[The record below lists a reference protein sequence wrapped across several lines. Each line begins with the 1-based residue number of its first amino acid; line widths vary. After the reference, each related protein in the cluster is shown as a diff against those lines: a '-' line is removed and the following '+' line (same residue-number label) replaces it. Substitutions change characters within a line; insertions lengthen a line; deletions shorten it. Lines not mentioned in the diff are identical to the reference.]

1 MSKSLLVLALLAY
14 LTYTPDT
21 KAGDNTAGNSI
32 DSKLSNENS
41 YTSQYAVYSDPED
54 PDAGNAGEEKD
65 SVDALTVFSAKIKDK
80 TVYLNW
86 RILNPKSISYFDV
99 LKLNTKKNE
108 YIKIN
113 DERIKKDDFF
123 DKAEKENENV
133 FMYDFEDEPERDGVY
148 YYKLKAY
155 NSNNQVLFE
164 SDEIKIGITGIRN
177 FKLEQ
182 NMPNPFN
189 PTTNITY
196 ELFDASY
203 VKLKVFDLIG
213 KEIATLVDGEQT
225 KGTYTVQ
232 FDASNY
238 ANLTSGIYFYKIETS
253 KYSEVKKMILT
264 K

>member
-1 MSKSLLVLALLAY
+1 MSKNLLVLALLAY
-14 LTYTPDT
+14 LVYNPDT
-21 KAGDNTAGNSI
+21 KAGDNNSAG
-32 DSKLSNENS
+32 DS
-41 YTSQYAVYSDPED
+41 YTSSYTLFNYTED
-54 PDAGNAGEEKD
+54 PDSDIIDEEKD

-80 TVYLNW
+80 TIYLNW
-86 RILNPKSISYFDV
+86 RVLNPKNISYFEV

-108 YIKIN
+108 YLKIN
-113 DERIKKDDFF
+113 EDRIKKEDFF
-123 DKAEKENENV
+123 DKSEKVENEKI

-148 YYKLKAY
+148 YYKLKGY
-155 NSNNQVLFE
+155 NANGQVMFE
-164 SDEIKIGITGIRN
+164 TDEIKIGITGIRN

-182 NMPNPFN
+182 NTPNPFN

-196 ELFDASY
+196 ELFDASF

-213 KEIATLVDGEQT
+213 KEIATLVEGEQS

-232 FDASNY
+232 FDASKY
-238 ANLTSGIYFYKIETS
+238 TNLTSGIYFYKIETS

>member
-1 MSKSLLVLALLAY
+1 MSKYLLIFTLF
-14 LTYTPDT
+14 TIIIFSGNT
-21 KAGDNTAGNSI
+21 KAGDNNSPVA
-32 DSKLSNENS
+32 SFTSA
-41 YTSQYAVYSDPED
+41 YTSFNYPED
-54 PDAGNAGEEKD
+54 PDSDNVDEEKD
-65 SVDALTVFSAKIKDK
+65 YVDALTVFSAKIKDK
-80 TVYLNW
+80 TIYLNW
-86 RILNPKSISYFDV
+86 RVLNPKNISYFEV
-99 LKLNTKKNE
+99 LKLNAKKNE

-113 DERIKKDDFF
+113 EDRIKKEDFF
-123 DKAEKENENV
+123 DKSEKVENEKI

-148 YYKLKAY
+148 YYKLKGY
-155 NSNNQVLFE
+155 NSNGQVMFE
-164 SDEIKIGITGIRN
+164 TDEIKIGITGIRN

-182 NMPNPFN
+182 NTPNPFN

-196 ELFDASY
+196 ELFDAAY

-232 FDASNY
+232 FDASKY
-238 ANLTSGIYFYKIETS
+238 TNLTSGIYFYKIETN

>member
-1 MSKSLLVLALLAY
+1 MSKSLLIFSLF
-14 LTYTPDT
+14 TIIIFSSNT
-21 KAGDNTAGNSI
+21 KAGDNNSFAA
-32 DSKLSNENS
+32 S
-41 YTSQYAVYSDPED
+41 YTSVYTLFNYPED
-54 PDAGNAGEEKD
+54 PDSDNVDEEKD

-80 TVYLNW
+80 TIYLNW
-86 RILNPKSISYFDV
+86 RVLNPKNISYFEV

-113 DERIKKDDFF
+113 EDRIKKEDFF
-123 DKAEKENENV
+123 DKSEKVENEKI

-148 YYKLKAY
+148 YYKLKGY
-155 NSNNQVLFE
+155 NSNGQVMFE
-164 SDEIKIGITGIRN
+164 TDEIKIGITGIRN

-182 NMPNPFN
+182 NTPNPFN

-196 ELFDASY
+196 ELFDVAY

-232 FDASNY
+232 FDASKY
-238 ANLTSGIYFYKIETS
+238 TNLTSGIYFYKIETN

>member
-1 MSKSLLVLALLAY
+1 MSKSLLILALLAF
-14 LTYTPDT
+14 LTYNTGSN
-21 KAGDNTAGNSI
+21 AGSSPG
-32 DSKLSNENS
+32 EHS
-41 YTSQYAVYSDPED
+41 YTSVYTIYPYSED
-54 PDAGNAGEEKD
+54 PDSDNLSDTGEEKD

-80 TVYLNW
+80 TIYLNW
-86 RILNPKSISYFDV
+86 RVLNPKNISYFEV

-108 YIKIN
+108 YIKLN
-113 DERIKKDDFF
+113 EDKIKKDDYF
-123 DKAEKENENV
+123 DKSEKENEEIY
-133 FMYDFEDEPERDGVY
+133 MYDFQDEPERDGVY
-148 YYKLKAY
+148 FYKLTGY
-155 NSNNQVLFE
+155 NSAGQVMFE
-164 SDEIKIGITGIRN
+164 TDEIKIGITGIRN

-182 NMPNPFN
+182 NTPNPFN

-213 KEIATLVDGEQT
+213 KEIATLVDGDQA

-232 FDASNY
+232 FDASRY
-238 ANLTSGIYFYKIETS
+238 TNLTSGIYFYKIETS